1 MKEITSINNEFI
13 KKISK
18 LKEKKERY
26 KNNEFLIEGYH
37 LVEEAI
43 KANVLKF
50 VLTNNSKDRYNVET
64 YLVTDEIIKKLSSTT
79 TPQGIIGVCKID
91 NNKELLGNKFLML
104 DNVNDP
110 GNVGTL
116 IRSSS
121 GFGIDTIILSNDSVD
136 IYNEKII
143 RATQG
148 GIFNINIV
156 YRDLKEAILELKEK
170 GITIIGTSLQSSINL
185 KEVNAFNKYAIVLGN
200 EANGVSKEILD
211 LTDINVRIEMK
222 EKLESL
228 NVAVAGSI
236 VMYYLYTK

>member
-50 VLTNNSKDRYNVET
+50 VLTNNPKDRYNVET

-79 TPQGIIGVCKID
+79 TPQGIIGVCKIN
-91 NNKELLGNKFLML
+91 NNKELLGNKFLVL

-116 IRSSS
+116 IRSSL
-121 GFGIDTIILSNDSVD
+121 GFGIDTIILSNESVD
-136 IYNEKII
+136 IYNEKVI

-156 YRDLKEAILELKEK
+156 YGDLKKAILELKEK
-170 GITIIGTSLQSSINL
+170 EVTIIGTSLQSCVNL
-185 KEVNAFNKYAIVLGN
+185 KEVNAFKKYAIVLGN